1 MKSFSILPTEENA
14 FELLMSN
21 SLGRNQSVFR
31 FLKLIDAAEGPCS
44 IALNGEWG
52 SGKTLFVHQTKLV
65 LDSMNPQ
72 SKIDEGVREKI
83 KIRFGEDNCSSTY
96 VTLYYDAWDSDNHDD
111 PILSI
116 MYSAIQNS
124 SGALGVERQ
133 KNLAH
138 MVGSVAEALSG
149 RSVTQMIDE
158 LKGENPLAPIERA
171 VSIHLQVHR
180 LIDELIQEKGNQL
193 VIFVDE
199 LDRCRPSY
207 AVQLL
212 ERIKHYFDDDKV
224 LFVFS
229 VNLTQL
235 QHTVK
240 TYYGESFNATK
251 YLDKFFDLRVT
262 MPEINYDQVFREKFP
277 FINDNSIYDSMCT
290 AVVKYFHF
298 SLRECERYFRLIRI
312 SSAYSMTHNNGR
324 LNTGMDAAQQMMSL
338 FIVPYMIGLSMADM
352 DAYDRFVAG
361 EGCEHL
367 CDVLT
372 HSHLI
377 DHFVGL
383 FVARDATDTPIEIVK
398 CAYKALFAP
407 SDEVLLRVQ
416 GEVVGLMRFTN
427 RSRQN
432 LMEIVALLSPSA
444 EYDFDLDL

>member
-1 MKSFSILPTEENA
+1 MKRFSILPTEENA

-72 SKIDEGVREKI
+72 SKIDEDVRQKI
-83 KIRFGEDNCSSTY
+83 KAKFDEDNCSSTY

-124 SGALGVERQ
+124 SGVLGVERQ
-133 KNLAH
+133 KNLAG

-149 RSVTQMIDE
+149 RSVTQMVDE

-212 ERIKHYFDDDKV
+212 ERIKHYFDDDRV

-240 TYYGESFNATK
+240 TYYGESFDATK

-277 FINDNSIYDSMCT
+277 FINDDNIYDLMCT

-298 SLRECERYFRLIRI
+298 SLRECERYVRLIRI
-312 SSAYSMTHNNGR
+312 SPAYSMAHNGR
-324 LNTGMDAAQQMMSL
+324 RSNTSMELAHQMMSL

-352 DAYDRFVAG
+352 DAYNSFVAG
-361 EGCEHL
+361 ESCEQL
-367 CDVLT
+367 CEILT
-372 HSHLI
+372 RSQI
-377 DHFVGL
+377 ITYFVGW
-383 FVARDATDTPIEIVK
+383 FVAHDATDTPIEIVK
-398 CAYKALFAP
+398 RAYKALFAP
-407 SDEVLLRVQ
+407 SDEVSLRVQ
-416 GEVVGLMRFTN
+416 GEVVGLMRFTD

-444 EYDFDLDL
+444 EYDFNL

>member
-14 FELLMSN
+14 LELLMSN

-31 FLKLIDAAEGPCS
+31 FLKLIDATEGPCS

-72 SKIDEGVREKI
+72 SKIDEDVRQKI
-83 KIRFGEDNCSSTY
+83 KKKFGEDNCSSTY
-96 VTLYYDAWDSDNHDD
+96 ATLYYDAWDSDNHDD

-116 MYSAIQNS
+116 MYSAIQNG
-124 SGALGVERQ
+124 SGVLGVERQ
-133 KNLAH
+133 RDLVS
-138 MVGSVAEALSG
+138 MVGAVAEALLC
-149 RSVTQMIDE
+149 RSVTQVFDK
-158 LKGENPLAPIERA
+158 LKGDNPLEPIERA
-171 VSIHLQVHR
+171 VSIHSQIHN
-180 LIDELIQEKGNQL
+180 LIDELIREKGNQL

-212 ERIKHYFDDDKV
+212 ERIKHYFDDDRV

-235 QHTVK
+235 QRTVK
-240 TYYGESFNATK
+240 TYYGESFDSTR

-262 MPEINYDQVFREKFP
+262 MPEINYDQVFREKFS
-277 FINDNSIYDSMCT
+277 FMDGNNMYDLMCT
-290 AVVKYFHF
+290 AVAKYFHF
-298 SLRECERYFRLIRI
+298 SLRECERYVRLIRI
-312 SSAYSMTHNNGR
+312 SAYSMAHNSRNSY
-324 LNTGMDAAQQMMSL
+324 TGEERARQMMSL
-338 FIVPYMIGLSMADM
+338 FIVPYMIGLSMVDM

-361 EGCEHL
+361 EGCEQL

-372 HSHLI
+372 RSQLTSY
-377 DHFVGL
+377 FVDW
-383 FVARDATDTPIEIVK
+383 FVARDAADAPIEIVK
-398 CAYKALFAP
+398 CAYKVLFAP

-416 GEVVGLMRFTN
+416 GEVVGLMRFTD

-432 LMEIVALLSPSA
+432 LMEIVALLSPAA
-444 EYDFDLDL
+444 EYDFDL